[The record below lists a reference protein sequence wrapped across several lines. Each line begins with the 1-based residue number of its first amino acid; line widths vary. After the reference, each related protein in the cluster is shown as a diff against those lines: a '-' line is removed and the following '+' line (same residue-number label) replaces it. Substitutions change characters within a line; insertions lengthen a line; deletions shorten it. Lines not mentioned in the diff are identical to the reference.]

1 MDLSKETAPPDTVL
15 SPASWPGQ
23 AGAEY
28 DAGTPAASAGLLQ
41 RFSSNKAAVIGAVIL
56 AVFVLL
62 AIFAPLL
69 TSYDPTAQNLVE
81 SFQQP
86 SWQHL
91 LGTDNLGRDVF
102 ARIIYGGRYTL
113 FIGIIAVSIA
123 TIFGVPIGLIS
134 GYFGGAAAIDR
145 EGTRLNS

>member
-1 MDLSKETAPPDTVL
+1 MNVSKETAPPDTVL

-69 TSYDPTAQNLVE
+69 TSYDPTAQNRSEEHTSELQ
-81 SFQQP
+81 SLMRT
-86 SWQHL
+86 S
-91 LGTDNLGRDVF
+91 
-102 ARIIYGGRYTL
+102 Y
-113 FIGIIAVSIA
+113 AVSC
-123 TIFGVPIGLIS
+123 LKK
-134 GYFGGAAAIDR
+134 
-145 EGTRLNS
+145 